1 MPNRRPRARA
11 GHRSRF
17 SRASAKTSKRVPTKP
32 IPPALILEAKRLYTQ
47 TNVPVEDICALLG
60 IGTHTFHKRLKLW
73 GWPMRSKR
81 IPKDE
86 PRESAAID
94 DPAASAD
101 AASPGTMPPSL
112 SLPTEAERVA
122 LAARVYRLVEVEV
135 EAREKAAKDLGLMT
149 GQAGESAER
158 SRALAAL
165 GRTLHTMNILSRA
178 RNQDAVEPGDPAFR
192 SLEELGRA
200 ISDHLEAMELG
211 EESEVPGSAQAR

>member
-17 SRASAKTSKRVPTKP
+17 QRASARASKRVPTKH

-60 IGTHTFHKRLKLW
+60 IGTSAFHRRLKLW

-86 PRESAAID
+86 PSEIAAD
-94 DPAASAD
+94 VDPAAGASAI
-101 AASPGTMPPSL
+101 SPPATSPAPA
-112 SLPTEAERVA
+112 LPTEAERMA
-122 LAARVYRLVEVEV
+122 LAVRLYRLVESEL
-135 EAREKAAKDLGLMT
+135 ESRERAAKELGLDP
-149 GQAGESAER
+149 GPASESAER
-158 SRALAAL
+158 SRAFAAL
-165 GRTLHTMNILSRA
+165 GRTIHVMNIVAKA
-178 RNQDAVEPGDPAFR
+178 RNKDAVEPNDPAFR
-192 SLEELGRA
+192 SLEVLGRA

-211 EESEVPGSAQAR
+211 AEGEVSGAAQTG

>member
-17 SRASAKTSKRVPTKP
+17 KRISTSASKRVPTKH

-60 IGTHTFHKRLKLW
+60 IGTSAFHRRLKLW
-73 GWPMRSKR
+73 RWPMRSKR

-86 PRESAAID
+86 PQES
-94 DPAASAD
+94 PASGELVASAD
-101 AASPGTMPPSL
+101 AASPDASSPLPT
-112 SLPTEAERVA
+112 LPTEVERIA
-122 LAARVYRLVEVEV
+122 LAARLCRLVEAEL
-135 EAREKAAKDLGLMT
+135 ESREKVARDLGLDP
-149 GQAGESAER
+149 GPAGESAER

-178 RNQDAVEPGDPAFR
+178 RNENAAEPDEPTFR
-192 SLEELGRA
+192 SLEVLGRA
-200 ISDHLEAMELG
+200 ISEHLEAMEL
-211 EESEVPGSAQAR
+211 EPASQVPGAAQAG